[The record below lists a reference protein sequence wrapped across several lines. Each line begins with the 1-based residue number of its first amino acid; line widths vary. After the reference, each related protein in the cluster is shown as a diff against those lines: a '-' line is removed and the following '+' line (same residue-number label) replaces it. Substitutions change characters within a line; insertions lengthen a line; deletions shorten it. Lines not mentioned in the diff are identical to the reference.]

1 MMTIKKIIFSFVT
14 IYIFSTAFALAD
26 HKSGHAHVYKVTMR
40 KVELCTASTPDKDN
54 MTNAA
59 TCSNPV
65 VIGSGDVLVDIASV
79 EANSVAASYGDPALF
94 PLGETYTHMRVT
106 IDRKMTVKGFATTGN
121 GDICRTQTAGGGTNY
136 PGGLSGNEK
145 YTHQTVVTE
154 GAGVAITEQDVYMVN
169 DDYTQCNSNAGSVC
183 SGTDANQT
191 MSYNQGSGSSLA
203 QSQHAAASTSNDHLM
218 VYALASPYTVG
229 LVSPTMDIKFGT
241 QSALGAHD
249 IGSFCKITNEEPIV
263 TVTIK

>member
-65 VIGSGDVLVDIASV
+65 VIGSGDVIVDIAGV
-79 EANSVAASYGDPALF
+79 EAGSVAASYGDPALF

-229 LVSPTMDIKFGT
+229 LVSPKMDIAFGT